1 MKRKSRKIYE
11 KIFISAL
18 AISIQ
23 GSAIADDTDV
33 LKSILDK
40 ISSTQ
45 TNNANP
51 KVGDWFGKW
60 YQLTKL
66 LWNPDNP
73 TTTQS
78 SSYPSFDQLTDK
90 SLLKDLMLP
99 TITGSSSATNQQ
111 DNDLASIAQCTQRT
125 LLSSQPSASEAC
137 SQVASNENLQKIANI
152 IKAQTNDLSQLK
164 ICQADNQGS
173 SSSQSL
179 STNSLQ
185 TDLQKN
191 MKVKCSANL
200 ALALM
205 QKINQNYQLGLDNLP
220 QGNNDEDASNAMTMI
235 PTAITLLQNQID
247 SNQQNFAN
255 QLSSKLQTQSFEN
268 LDVIELINQFDNG
281 QQMSSL
287 FTDIAKNY
295 QLDKPLV
302 ATLTVESDKAVG
314 GNGTDKLSNL
324 ASDELQAK
332 VLAYRKSLLPQI
344 QKQQDNYEKQVAAYN
359 NLRATAMSV
368 LNELS
373 DQRKATSDNQP
384 SFMQQLSD
392 VSAKR
397 FNTNEKNYHCDSGL
411 CDFTTFIDQAPPISV
426 MRESAKIQAEMNVQL
441 FRNYLQQQKLLFMSA
456 LAQLKETEN
465 VATKLDGLRTQLQ
478 QNIENYAAGGD
489 KNQSAADVTT
499 PQMPTQ

>member
-18 AISIQ
+18 AILIQ
-23 GSAIADDTDV
+23 GSAVADDTDV

-40 ISSTQ
+40 ITSTQ

-73 TTTQS
+73 TTTRN
-78 SSYPSFDQLTDK
+78 SSYPSFSQSTDT

-99 TITGSSSATNQQ
+99 TITGSSTTNQQ
-111 DNDLASIAQCTQRT
+111 NNLNSIAQCTQRT
-125 LLSSQPSASEAC
+125 LLSSQPSSSENC
-137 SQVASNENLQKIANI
+137 SQVASDENLQKIANA

-164 ICQADNQGS
+164 ICQTDNQDS

-191 MKVKCSANL
+191 MKVKCSANT
-200 ALALM
+200 ALRLM

-220 QGNNDEDASNAMTMI
+220 QGNSDEDASNAKTMI

-247 SNQQNFAN
+247 SNQQNFAD

-281 QQMSSL
+281 QQMKSL

-314 GNGTDKLSNL
+314 GNGLDKLSNL

-344 QKQQDNYEKQVAAYN
+344 QKQQGDYEKQVAAYN

-373 DQRKATSDNQP
+373 DQRKTTSDNQP

-392 VSAKR
+392 VSAQR
-397 FNTNEKNYHCDSGL
+397 FNTNEKNYQCDSGP
-411 CDFTTFIDQAPPISV
+411 CDFNTFIDQAPPISV

-465 VATKLDGLRTQLQ
+465 VATKLDGLRSQLK

-489 KNQSAADVTT
+489 KNQSAASDAAT